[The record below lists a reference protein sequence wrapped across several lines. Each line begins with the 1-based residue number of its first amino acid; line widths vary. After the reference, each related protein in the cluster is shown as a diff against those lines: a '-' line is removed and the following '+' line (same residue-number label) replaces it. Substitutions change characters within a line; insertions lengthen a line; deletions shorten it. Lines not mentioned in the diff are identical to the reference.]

1 MSEHEHYHHEC
12 HDDIKCCCHKHEQ
25 GHSHDEDH
33 EDENSLKKIII
44 SALFFVAGLVIE
56 HLSNFGSSVILY
68 DNISA
73 HQLCTML
80 LFFAAFIIIARDTIK
95 NALDNIHHGEIFDEQ
110 FLMTV
115 ASVGAVCIGQIPEAV
130 AVMLFYHIG
139 EFFEDFGDRGYL

>member
-12 HDDIKCCCHKHEQ
+12 HYDIKCCCHEHEQ

-56 HLSNFGSSVILY
+56 HLSNIGSSVILY

-95 NALDNIHHGEIFDEQ
+95 NALDSRKSF
-110 FLMTV
+110 
-115 ASVGAVCIGQIPEAV
+115 
-130 AVMLFYHIG
+130 
-139 EFFEDFGDRGYL
+139 

>member
-56 HLSNFGSSVILY
+56 HLSNIGSSVILY

-73 HQLCTML
+73 HKICTPL
-80 LFFAAFIIIARDTIK
+80 YI
-95 NALDNIHHGEIFDEQ
+95 
-110 FLMTV
+110 V
-115 ASVGAVCIGQIPEAV
+115 
-130 AVMLFYHIG
+130 
-139 EFFEDFGDRGYL
+139 

>member
-56 HLSNFGSSVILY
+56 HLSNIGSSVILSCY
-68 DNISA
+68 LHLLEYYLFSLYLHNLNHSQQTPDM
-73 HQLCTML
+73 LCHL
-80 LFFAAFIIIARDTIK
+80 S
-95 NALDNIHHGEIFDEQ
+95 
-110 FLMTV
+110 MTKK
-115 ASVGAVCIGQIPEAV
+115 
-130 AVMLFYHIG
+130 
-139 EFFEDFGDRGYL
+139 